1 MCADGGEII
10 AFKFSVAFHLVNKQ
24 NLMKWNPE
32 RRTKLLLSFGN
43 CNQITCVYCVY
54 IFVFLLAF
62 IHFKCIKNWFYVA
75 GFCIAWLGLVMLNGF
90 LCMCFEH
97 KVNTGNDL
105 WVYCCTFGIV
115 VVRSI
120 SNEQTIKFIK
130 NSFMLKNDIHILN
143 AMYFITFSYF
153 SFWVWLRGEF
163 STRILFTSKLK

>member
-1 MCADGGEII
+1 MAVKSSLSNFQLHFIWLINKTWWNGILNGARNRCCRLAI
-10 AFKFSVAFHLVNKQ
+10 AIKS
-24 NLMKWNPE
+24 P
-32 RRTKLLLSFGN
+32 
-43 CNQITCVYCVY
+43 VYCVC

-62 IHFKCIKNWFYVA
+62 ISLWMYQNWFYVA

-130 NSFMLKNDIHILN
+130 NSFMLRNDIHILN

-153 SFWVWLRGEF
+153 SFGFGCGGIFPENL
-163 STRILFTSKLK
+163 TSKLK